1 MHVSKN
7 TAIPLSMVV
16 LCARHSICNRDL
28 VPSLADDIAFVTDD
42 LLQRTSGSH
51 TTACPAL

>member
-51 TTACPAL
+51 TTTCPAL